1 MQFLN
6 HVVAG
11 FQVTGSFMMW
21 MILIAMLVT
30 IGLCVERI
38 WYLYF
43 KCGTNRGS
51 FMAGVSKYIKAGDFE
66 KAIKYASSVSTPLA
80 KTVLAV
86 LQNRGKGRK
95 ATTKAV
101 DEVFLSENP
110 KITARIPLLSMFAN
124 LATLIGLSATVYGV
138 MVDFDA
144 IANVPVAQR
153 AQALAAGISIALSGT
168 LFGLMV
174 AIPALTVSGFL
185 AAKAD
190 SLVEEM
196 DEKSTKLM
204 NLVEE

>member
-21 MILIAMLVT
+21 MILIVMLIT
-30 IGLCVERI
+30 LGFCLERV
-38 WYLYF
+38 WYIYF
-43 KCGTNRGS
+43 KCGTNRGA
-51 FMAGVSKYIKAGDFE
+51 FMSGISKYIKAGDFE
-66 KAIKYASSVSTPLA
+66 KAVKYASSVSTPLA
-80 KTVLAV
+80 KVVLAV

-95 ATTKAV
+95 AASKAV
-101 DEVFLSENP
+101 DEVFLSEAP
-110 KITARIPLLSMFAN
+110 KIHARIPLLSMFAN

-174 AIPALTVSGFL
+174 AIPALFVSGFL
-185 AAKAD
+185 ASKAD
-190 SLVEEM
+190 ALIEEM

>member
-6 HVVAG
+6 FLIAG
-11 FQVTGSFMMW
+11 FHITGSFMMW
-21 MILIAMLVT
+21 GILFTGLVA
-30 IGLCVERI
+30 IGLIIERI
-38 WYLYF
+38 WYLF
-43 KCGTNRGS
+43 VKCGTNRS
-51 FMAGVSKYIKAGDFE
+51 AFMSGVSKYIKAGDYE
-66 KAIKYASSVSTPLA
+66 KAIKFASSVTTPLA
-80 KTVLAV
+80 KVVLAV

-95 ATTKAV
+95 NVSKAV
-101 DEVFLSENP
+101 DEVFLTEAP
-110 KITARIPLLSMFAN
+110 KITKIIPLLSMFAN

-153 AQALAAGISIALSGT
+153 AQALASGISIALSGT

-174 AIPALTVSGFL
+174 AIPCLFIAGFL
-185 AAKAD
+185 AARAD
-190 SLVEEM
+190 GIVEEM

>member
-21 MILIAMLVT
+21 GILLALLVT
-30 IGLCVERI
+30 LGLIFERV

-43 KCGTNRGS
+43 KCGTNRS
-51 FMAGVSKYIKAGDFE
+51 AFMAGISKYIKAGDFE

-80 KTVLAV
+80 RVILAV

-95 ATTKAV
+95 AASKAL
-101 DEVFLSENP
+101 DEVFLSETP
-110 KITARIPLLSMFAN
+110 KITTRIPLLSMFAN

-174 AIPALTVSGFL
+174 AIPALAVAGFL

-190 SLVEEM
+190 GLIEEM

-204 NLVEE
+204 NIIEE